1 MLLDL
6 FKAIS
11 FFFDIVLLYGV
22 AISAFFA
29 PGSGWEERL
38 DSALTRL
45 ALAAAACLLS
55 GLLFSLTSP
64 SRSLTIR
71 SFLTTLPVQLF
82 FWGSGAITLLFVGGW
97 YLDSYPCTMAAS
109 RNCGW

>member
-1 MLLDL
+1 MLDL

-11 FFFDIVLLYGV
+11 FFLDILLLYSV

-29 PGSGWEERL
+29 PGSGWLERL
-38 DSALTRL
+38 DSALGRL

-55 GLLFSLTSP
+55 GLLFSLTSRTG
-64 SRSLTIR
+64 SRSIGSL
-71 SFLTTLPVQLF
+71 LTTLPVQLF
-82 FWGSGAITLLFVGGW
+82 FWTVGAMILFFVSAW
-97 YLDSYPCTMAAS
+97 YFDSYPCTLTAS